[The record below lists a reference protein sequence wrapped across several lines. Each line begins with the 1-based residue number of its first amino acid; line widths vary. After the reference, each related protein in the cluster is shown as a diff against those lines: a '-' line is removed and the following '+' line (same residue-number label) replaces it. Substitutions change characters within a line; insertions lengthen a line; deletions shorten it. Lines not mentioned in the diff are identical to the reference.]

1 MREETREY
9 RSDSGEGETV
19 VRGRLERTGATVMWE
34 REERT

>member
-1 MREETREY
+1 MRGETREY

-19 VRGRLERTGATVMWE
+19 VRTGATVMWE